1 MCPFHIVI
9 WLHFTVTKLHWDS
22 VLTLLI
28 KLLKSGQQSAVLHA
42 SVMPF
47 LIKFLVFQ
55 PPMRFNMGKLTLK
68 SETFDIRHPK
78 LQSHPSLRVIS
89 LTRKS
94 HIFLYHHGN

>member
-47 LIKFLVFQ
+47 LIQLQ
-55 PPMRFNMGKLTLK
+55 PEVKLT
-68 SETFDIRHPK
+68 K
-78 LQSHPSLRVIS
+78 LRNQLR
-89 LTRKS
+89 
-94 HIFLYHHGN
+94 

>member
-1 MCPFHIVI
+1 MVCGETFI
-9 WLHFTVTKLHWDS
+9 WLHLTVAKLRWDS
-22 VLTLLI
+22 VGLLPI
-28 KLLKSGQQSAVLHA
+28 IL
-42 SVMPF
+42 
-47 LIKFLVFQ
+47 LVFQ
-55 PPMRFNMGKLTLK
+55 PSMRFNMGKLTLK